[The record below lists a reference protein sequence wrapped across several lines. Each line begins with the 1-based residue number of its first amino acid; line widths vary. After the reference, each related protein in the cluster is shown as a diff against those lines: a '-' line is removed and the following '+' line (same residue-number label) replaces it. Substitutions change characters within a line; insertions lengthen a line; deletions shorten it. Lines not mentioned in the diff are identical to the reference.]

1 MKSKSF
7 LLSPENLPA
16 YLQGRK
22 LVSGARDCEVREL
35 GGGVSNIVLLVE
47 WPDVPERR
55 WVVKQS
61 LGKLR
66 VKDDWRSDRNRIFR
80 EAEAIRMLRPVLGH
94 SIPEV
99 IHLDRTNF
107 IYVMTAAPSGS
118 TVWKES
124 LLACRRSDK
133 AVAHEVGVL
142 LARLI
147 SATDGEK
154 IYRRRFGNRKNFE
167 QLRVDPYYRTTAA
180 RHAKHPGIYRALQ
193 DLIEESSE
201 IRFSLV
207 HGDFSPKNILVRGRD
222 IFLIDFEVVHWGDP
236 SFDSGFL
243 LNHLF
248 LKAFHRTQYAPIY
261 FEAARAFWKALRVG
275 MGPEPSR
282 RFEYMTIRHLGAL
295 MLARIDGKS
304 PVEYIRNEET
314 KVIVREAATNILLYP
329 PPTLEELIDRI
340 SKRFVKT

>member
-7 LLSPENLPA
+7 LLSPENLTA
-16 YLQGRK
+16 YLEGKK
-22 LVSGARDCEVREL
+22 LVRDAKGCVVREL

-47 WPDVPERR
+47 WPDEPERR

-80 EAEAIRMLRPVLGH
+80 EAESIRMLRPVLGH

-99 IHLDRTNF
+99 IHLDRSNYL
-107 IYVMTAAPSGS
+107 YVMSAAPAGS

-124 LLACRRSDK
+124 LLACRRLDT

-147 SATDGEK
+147 SATEEEEEFM
-154 IYRRRFGNRKNFE
+154 RRFGNQKNFV
-167 QLRVDPYYRTTAA
+167 QLRIDPYYRTTAS
-180 RHAKHPGIYRALQ
+180 RHAHHHGIYCAFQ

-248 LKAFHRTQYAPIY
+248 LKAFHRPQFAPIY
-261 FEAARAFWKALRVG
+261 FEAARVFWKALRVG

-282 RFEYMTIRHLGAL
+282 SFEYMTIRHLGAL
-295 MLARIDGKS
+295 MLARMDGKS
-304 PVEYIRNEET
+304 PVEYIKDIET
-314 KVIVREAATNILLYP
+314 KELVREAATNILLDP
-329 PPTLEELIDRI
+329 PSGLEKLIDRI
-340 SKRFVKT
+340 SQRFLKA